1 MKQLPYVTPRER
13 TWGWAWYGFELL
25 ALPSL
30 LMLSGKSLG
39 LSNLQVN
46 FLYYFLKFAFVFLIF
61 RRFLLENLARA
72 GECLRRVLEVSALG
86 YAALEAGSF
95 AVGRLIGVFFPEF
108 ANVNDASLAAMASQ
122 GPVMLFVS
130 TVVLVPLAE
139 EVLFRSLIFGEML
152 PRSRWGA
159 YLISALAFCAVHVTG
174 YVGLYPAGLLA
185 LCFLQYL
192 PAGLI
197 LALIYEKTGTI
208 FAPVVI
214 HTAVNL
220 TAMMLL

>member
-1 MKQLPYVTPRER
+1 MKQLPSITARER

-25 ALPSL
+25 ILPGVLVTFGSSL
-30 LMLSGKSLG
+30 DLSE
-39 LSNLQVN
+39 LQVN
-46 FLYYFLKFAFVFLIF
+46 FLYYFLNFFFVCLIF
-61 RRFLLENLARA
+61 SRFLRENLV
-72 GECLRRVLEVSALG
+72 GVKGCLGPVLLG
-86 YAALEAGSF
+86 YAALEASSL
-95 AVGRLIGVFFPEF
+95 ALGRLIGVIFPEF
-108 ANVNDASLAAMASQ
+108 SNVNDASLAAMAAQ

-139 EVLFRSLIFGEML
+139 EVLFRGLIFGDL
-152 PRSRWGA
+152 LTKNRAAA
-159 YLISALAFCAVHVTG
+159 YLASALAFCAVHVAG

-185 LCFLQYL
+185 LCFFQYL

-197 LALIYEKTGTI
+197 LALSYEKTGTLC
-208 FAPVVI
+208 APVAI